1 MLVAACV
8 PPLYPADVSTPL
20 LDAVVVGAGPNGLAA
35 AIALAEAGLSVRV
48 LEANEDVGGA
58 ARTSELTLPGFLHD
72 LGSTTH
78 PLGAASPFFRQLP
91 LATHGLDWIQ
101 PDVPLAH
108 PLDDGRVVLHHRS
121 LEETALGLGTDGDA
135 WRRLFGPLIDGW
147 PRLEQDVLAPLLHW
161 PRHPVVLARFGWSAI
176 RSAEG
181 LARRRFRTAEARALF
196 AGHAAHSILALDR
209 PASASFG
216 LVLALLAHR
225 VGWPFPR
232 GGAGHI
238 TSALAGYLRSLGGE
252 IETGRRVDSLGELP
266 AADRV
271 LLDLTPR
278 QAMRI
283 AGDRLPRT
291 TRRTLDRYRYGA
303 AAYKL
308 DWALAGPIPWASPAC
323 ARAGTVHVGG
333 TLEEIA
339 AGERTVADGRIPER
353 PFVLL
358 AQHSLFDRT
367 RAPEGG
373 QTAWAYCHVP
383 NGSSVDM
390 TDRIE
395 AQIERFAPGFR
406 DRILARH
413 VSGPVELERQN
424 ANLVGGDINGGAQD
438 LAQML
443 RRPLL
448 GPRPYRL
455 AGRGPGGVYLCSS
468 STPPGGGVHGMCGWH
483 AARTVLRDARRG

>member
-1 MLVAACV
+1 MA
-8 PPLYPADVSTPL
+8 TPS
-20 LDAVVVGAGPNGLAA
+20 LDAVVVGAGPNGLAT
-35 AIALAEAGLSVRV
+35 AIALAEAGLRVRV
-48 LEANEDVGGA
+48 LEANEEVGGA
-58 ARTSELTLPGFLHD
+58 ARTGELTRPGFLHD

-78 PLGAASPFFRQLP
+78 PLGATSPFFRQLP

-121 LEETALGLGTDGDA
+121 LEETALGLASDGDA
-135 WRRLFGPLIDGW
+135 WRSLFGPLIDDW
-147 PRLEQDVLAPLLHW
+147 PKLEEDVLGPLLHW
-161 PRHPVVLARFGWSAI
+161 PRHPVVLARFGLSAI
-176 RSAEG
+176 RSAVG
-181 LARRRFRTAEARALF
+181 LARHRFRTAEARALF

-232 GGAGHI
+232 GGAGQI
-238 TSALAGYLRSLGGE
+238 TAALASYLYSLGGE
-252 IETGRRVDSLGELP
+252 IQTDHRVQSLDALP
-266 AADRV
+266 PAERIV
-271 LLDLTPR
+271 LDLTPR
-278 QAMRI
+278 QAVRI
-283 AGDRLPRT
+283 AGDRLPRS
-291 TRRTLDRYRYGA
+291 TRRALDRYRYGA
-303 AAYKL
+303 AAFKL
-308 DWALAGPIPWASPAC
+308 DWALEGPIPWANPAC

-339 AGERTVADGRIPER
+339 AGEHAVADGHIPER

-358 AQHSLFDRT
+358 AQHSLFDPT
-367 RAPEGG
+367 RAPDGG
-373 QTAWAYCHVP
+373 QTGWAYCHVP

-395 AQIERFAPGFR
+395 AQVERFAPGFR
-406 DRILARH
+406 DRILERH
-413 VSGPVELERQN
+413 VSTPVTLEGQN

-448 GPRPYRL
+448 HPQPYRL
-455 AGRGPGGVYLCSS
+455 AGRGPGGIYLCSS

-483 AARTVLRDARRG
+483 AARTVLKDARRG

>member
-1 MLVAACV
+1 MAT
-8 PPLYPADVSTPL
+8 PP

-35 AIALAEAGLSVRV
+35 AITLAEAGCRVRV
-48 LEANEDVGGA
+48 IEANDEVGGA
-58 ARTSELTLPGFLHD
+58 ARTAELTRPGFLHD

-91 LATHGLDWIQ
+91 LAAHGLDWIQ

-108 PLDDGRVVLHHRS
+108 PLDGGRAVLHHRS
-121 LEETALGLGTDGDA
+121 LKDTALGLGPDGDA
-135 WRRLFGPLIDGW
+135 WRRLFGPLIDDW
-147 PRLEQDVLAPLLHW
+147 PKLEEDVLGPLLHW
-161 PRHPVVLARFGWSAI
+161 PGHPVTLARFGLSAI
-176 RSAEG
+176 QSAER
-181 LARRRFRTAEARALF
+181 LAHRRFRTTEARALF

-232 GGAGHI
+232 GGAGRI
-238 TSALAGYLRSLGGE
+238 TAALASYLRSLGGE
-252 IETGRRVDSLGELP
+252 IETGRRVESLDELP
-266 AADRV
+266 VARRIV
-271 LLDLTPR
+271 LDVTPR
-278 QAMRI
+278 QALRI
-283 AGDRLPRT
+283 AGDRLPGS
-291 TRRTLDRYRYGA
+291 TRRALGRYRYGA
-303 AAYKL
+303 AAFKL
-308 DWALAGPIPWASPAC
+308 DWALDGAIPWANPAC
-323 ARAGTVHVGG
+323 DRAGTVHVGG

-339 AGERTVADGRIPER
+339 AGERAVADGQVPER
-353 PFVLL
+353 PFILL
-358 AQHSLFDRT
+358 AQHSLFDPT
-367 RAPEGG
+367 RAPDGG

-406 DRILARH
+406 ERILERH
-413 VSGPVELERQN
+413 VSTPVVLESQN

-438 LAQML
+438 LPQML

-448 GPRPYRL
+448 APRPYRL
-455 AGRGPGGVYLCSS
+455 AGRGPGCVYLCSS

-483 AARTVLRDARRG
+483 AARTVLMDARRG

>member
-1 MLVAACV
+1 MTTA
-8 PPLYPADVSTPL
+8 S

-35 AIALAEAGLSVRV
+35 AVALAEAGLRVRV
-48 LEANEDVGGA
+48 IEANDVPGGA
-58 ARTSELTLPGFLHD
+58 ARTAELTLPGFQHD

-91 LATHGLDWIQ
+91 LASHGLEWIQ

-108 PLDDGRVVLHHRS
+108 PLDGGRAVLHHRS
-121 LEETALGLGTDGDA
+121 LEETARGLGSDADA
-135 WRRLFGPLIDGW
+135 WRGLFAPLVHDW
-147 PRLEQDVLAPLLHW
+147 PRLEEDVLGPLLHW
-161 PRHPVVLARFGWSAI
+161 PEHPLTLARFGLSAI
-176 RSAEG
+176 RSAET
-181 LARRRFRTAEARALF
+181 LARRRFRTPEARALF

-232 GGAGHI
+232 GGAGSI
-238 TSALAGYLRSLGGE
+238 TTALADYLRTLGGE
-252 IETGRRVDSLGELP
+252 IEPGHRVESLAELP
-266 AADRV
+266 PAHRI

-278 QAMRI
+278 QAVRI
-283 AGDRLPRT
+283 AGDRLPRS
-291 TRRTLDRYRYGA
+291 TRRALDRFRYGA
-303 AAYKL
+303 AAFKL
-308 DWALAGPIPWASPAC
+308 DWALDGPIPWANPEC

-339 AGERTVADGRIPER
+339 AGEREVADGRIAER

-367 RAPEGG
+367 RAPENG

-383 NGSSVDM
+383 NGSTADM
-390 TDRIE
+390 TERIE
-395 AQIERFAPGFR
+395 AQVERFAPGFR
-406 DRILARH
+406 DRILERH
-413 VSGPVELERQN
+413 VSSPLELERQN

-448 GPRPYRL
+448 RPRPYRL
-455 AGRGPGGVYLCSS
+455 AGRGPGGIYLCSS

-483 AARTVLRDARRG
+483 AARTVLKDARRG